1 MKRQIYLADQIVE
14 YYDSLLDCFGLFE
27 TLRFSNNQL
36 VDLDLHLDRLI
47 ESCAQLD
54 LPKYQPNSNLLEK
67 IFSLMEL
74 NKISNPAVR
83 IAWISNNNQYQEFV
97 SIRENPYKD
106 PQAVFK
112 LKLVEHPI
120 LNEGKDLRYKLN
132 SRKRYMQD
140 KELYRTQ
147 GFDEV
152 VYFVGDEKNG
162 QIYEG
167 AVTNI
172 YIKQD
177 NQMKTPPLTL
187 DILPGIERKK
197 LVASGSVVEA
207 PITVEDLQGAE
218 QIFISNSLMG
228 VMQAVCS

>member
-1 MKRQIYLADQIVE
+1 M
-14 YYDSLLDCFGLFE
+14 
-27 TLRFSNNQL
+27 
-36 VDLDLHLDRLI
+36 
-47 ESCAQLD
+47 
-54 LPKYQPNSNLLEK
+54 
-67 IFSLMEL
+67 
-74 NKISNPAVR
+74 
-83 IAWISNNNQYQEFV
+83 
-97 SIRENPYKD
+97 
-106 PQAVFK
+106 
-112 LKLVEHPI
+112 
-120 LNEGKDLRYKLN
+120 
-132 SRKRYMQD
+132 
-140 KELYRTQ
+140 
-147 GFDEV
+147 
-152 VYFVGDEKNG
+152 GDEKNG